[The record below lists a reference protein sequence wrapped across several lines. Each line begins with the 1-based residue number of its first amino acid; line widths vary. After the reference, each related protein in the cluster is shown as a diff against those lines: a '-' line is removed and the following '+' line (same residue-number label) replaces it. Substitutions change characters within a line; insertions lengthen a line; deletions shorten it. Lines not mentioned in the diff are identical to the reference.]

1 MIEPAGFYSGR
12 TVLVTGGTG
21 FIGRHIVELLLAQ
34 SAHVVVPVHKRPLPL
49 EFSGVDAPTA
59 DLTRPEDCLR
69 VTRGV
74 DYVFHAAGAVA
85 GAGVPAAGA
94 MTSIVTNLV
103 LTARILEAAWTN
115 RVRRC
120 LVFSSSTAYPAL
132 EHPVREEEMWSGA
145 PEACY
150 VGYGWMRRYLEMLSE
165 FVSRQSSVQV
175 AIVRPTAV
183 YGRHDD
189 FEPATS
195 HFVPALVRRAV
206 ERAQPFDVWGTGD
219 ETRDLL
225 HVTDLARGCLIA
237 LEKHACADPINIG
250 YGASIRVRDVVRV
263 ILDAAGYR
271 DAAVVFH
278 PGRPGTIRSR
288 TVDCGKAREVLG
300 FQASRTL
307 EEGIGDTVR
316 WYREASS
323 RVAATVAG
331 NWHQQESRRFRQLL
345 LDERR

>member
-1 MIEPAGFYSGR
+1 VIEPASFYRGK

-21 FIGRHIVELLLAQ
+21 FIGRHLVEQLLAQ
-34 SAHVVVPVHKRPLPL
+34 SAHVVVPVHERPLPQEL
-49 EFSGVDAPTA
+49 VGVDAVTA

-74 DYVFHAAGAVA
+74 DCIFHAAGTVA
-85 GAGVPAAGA
+85 GAGVSKADVMPDL
-94 MTSIVTNLV
+94 VTNLV
-103 LTARILEAAWTN
+103 LTARVLEAAWKN
-115 RVRRC
+115 GVSRG
-120 LVFSSSTAYPAL
+120 LVFSSSTAYPAV
-132 EHPVREEEMWSGA
+132 EHPVREDDMWSGPPDDA
-145 PEACY
+145 Y
-150 VGYGWMRRYLEMLSE
+150 FGYGWMRRYFEMLSE
-165 FVSRQSSVQV
+165 FVSRQSSTRM

-206 ERAQPFDVWGTGD
+206 ERVQPFEVWGTGD

-225 HVTDLARGCLIA
+225 HVTDLARGCLLA

-250 YGASIRVRDVVRV
+250 YGAPVSVRDVVEM

-271 DAAVVFH
+271 DAEVVFN

-288 TVDCGKAREVLG
+288 IVDCAKARDALG
-300 FQASRTL
+300 FQPSLTL
-307 EEGIGDTVR
+307 EDGIGDTVR
-316 WYREASS
+316 WYSQISS
-323 RVAATVAG
+323 RVAATAPR
-331 NWHQQESRRFRQLL
+331 NWRQR
-345 LDERR
+345 ERSLV